1 MYKYFH
7 LEISINTKKFSFMI
21 AIENLKT
28 ILFFSFKIEQHS
40 NIYDKN
46 IFKNLKITCSFSAPP
61 VGLEMFP

>member
-1 MYKYFH
+1 
-7 LEISINTKKFSFMI
+7 
-21 AIENLKT
+21 LKT